1 MTIGIFVSIL
11 NVVLK
16 CYLITESLLLVIYS
30 AIRNMPLKPRKY
42 ALDDYYACHLELK
55 ELILGLI
62 EDFLNKHTPTNSK
75 GEV

>member
-1 MTIGIFVSIL
+1 MTISIFVSIL
-11 NVVLK
+11 SVVLK

-30 AIRNMPLKPRKY
+30 TIGDMPLKSCKY
-42 ALDDYYACHLELK
+42 ALDGYYACHWELK

-62 EDFLNKHTPTNSK
+62 GDFLNKPIPTNSK